1 MHELSVAQSIVDII
15 QVHVPEAEL
24 ANVRT
29 VRLKI
34 GSVAGIVQDSL
45 EFSFGVITAGT
56 PLAHTALTI
65 ETIPFTV
72 KCNQCG
78 KESLNEQ
85 GIILCSYCGSSDT
98 TVVAGTE
105 LQIGSIELDDP
116 RESGV
121 V

>member
-1 MHELSVAQSIVDII
+1 MHELSIAQGIVDIVK
-15 QVHVPEAEL
+15 QHVPEPDL
-24 ANVRT
+24 PNVRT

-45 EFSFGVITAGT
+45 EFSFGVITADT

-72 KCNQCG
+72 KCNRCG

-85 GIILCSYCGSSDT
+85 GLILCSYCGSSDT
-98 TVVAGTE
+98 RTIAGTE
-105 LQIGSIELDDP
+105 MQIEAIELEDTSP
-116 RESGV
+116 EAR
-121 V
+121 